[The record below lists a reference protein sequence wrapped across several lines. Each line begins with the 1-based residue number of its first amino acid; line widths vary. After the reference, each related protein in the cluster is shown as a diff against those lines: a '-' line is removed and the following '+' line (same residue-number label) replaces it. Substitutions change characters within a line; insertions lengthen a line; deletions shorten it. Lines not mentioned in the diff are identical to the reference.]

1 MVNRTTILTPQ
12 TGSTQI
18 APPAITTIRI
28 SMLPLTITV
37 MNRPVPACTPKA
49 TTATIMSTRIGTS
62 TTTPIQTASPT
73 RIRTG
78 QRHRH
83 AHEHEHGDRNENDP
97 SGADAI
103 RVLSV
108 ERNLLAHND
117 AVAAQNRRDFQAAK
131 L

>member
-37 MNRPVPACTPKA
+37 MNRPVHTCTPKA

-73 RIRTG
+73 RIRTATSIG
-78 QRHRH
+78 MPMNMNTETETKTTHPARMQY
-83 AHEHEHGDRNENDP
+83 AY
-97 SGADAI
+97 
-103 RVLSV
+103 
-108 ERNLLAHND
+108 
-117 AVAAQNRRDFQAAK
+117 
-131 L
+131 